1 MHWDTEEYRS
11 RYWEYLYVFSKRMN
25 CAKNGEFE
33 KYQSNAVAYGWY
45 IWEKG
50 YNGEPIIRWI

>member
-1 MHWDTEEYRS
+1 MGYFRV
-11 RYWEYLYVFSKRMN
+11 Y
-25 CAKNGEFE
+25 KNGEFE

-50 YNGEPIIRWI
+50 FNGEPVIRWI